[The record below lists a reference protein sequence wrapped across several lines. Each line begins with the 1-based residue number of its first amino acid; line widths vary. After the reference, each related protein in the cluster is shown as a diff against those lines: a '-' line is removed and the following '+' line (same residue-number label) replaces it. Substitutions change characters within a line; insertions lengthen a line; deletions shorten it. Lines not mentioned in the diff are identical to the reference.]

1 MVFGL
6 DDAALAALATVTAAS
21 IKGGVDAAGSS
32 SQSSAQAKGSKRQAK
47 ESKRQT
53 LADMYNKALQREF
66 DLYRFNQEQSG
77 TNTARRNA
85 ALQETANGFS
95 RSLLGR

>member
-1 MVFGL
+1 MEP
-6 DDAALAALATVTAAS
+6 ATMAALATVTAAALQ
-21 IKGGVDAAGSS
+21 GGGSALGGAS
-32 SQSSAQAKGSKRQAK
+32 QAKAMKKQAK
-47 ESKRQT
+47 ETKRQT

-66 DLYRFNQEQSG
+66 DLYRFGQEQGG

>member
-1 MVFGL
+1 M
-6 DDAALAALATVTAAS
+6 DPATIAALATVTAAALQ
-21 IKGGVDAAGSS
+21 GGGQAMGGAS
-32 SQSSAQAKGSKRQAK
+32 QAKAMKKQAK
-47 ESKRQT
+47 ENKRQT

-95 RSLLGR
+95 RSIIGR

>member
-1 MVFGL
+1 M
-6 DDAALAALATVTAAS
+6 DPATIAALATVTAAALQ
-21 IKGGVDAAGSS
+21 GGGAAMGGAA
-32 SQSSAQAKGSKRQAK
+32 SAKAQKKQAK
-47 ESKRQT
+47 ETKRQT

-66 DLYRFNQEQSG
+66 DTYRFSQEQGG

-95 RSLLGR
+95 RSLIGR

>member
-1 MVFGL
+1 M
-6 DDAALAALATVTAAS
+6 DPATIAALATVTAAAFQ
-21 IKGGVDAAGSS
+21 GGGAAMGG
-32 SQSSAQAKGSKRQAK
+32 SAQGKAMKKQAK
-47 ESKRQT
+47 ETKRQT

>member
-1 MVFGL
+1 MVFGI

-21 IKGGVDAAGSS
+21 IQGAGSAMGGA
-32 SQSSAQAKGSKRQAK
+32 SSAKAEKKKAK
-47 ESKRQT
+47 EMKRQT

-66 DLYRFNQEQSG
+66 DLFRHEQEMGG
-77 TNTARRNA
+77 TNTARRAA
-85 ALQETANGFS
+85 ALQEMANGFS

>member
-1 MVFGL
+1 MEP
-6 DDAALAALATVTAAS
+6 ATMTALAAITSAALQGLGS
-21 IKGGVDAAGSS
+21 GFGGA
-32 SQSSAQAKGSKRQAK
+32 AQAKAEKRKAK
-47 ESKRQT
+47 EMKRQT

-66 DLYRFNQEQSG
+66 DLYRFGQEQG
-77 TNTARRNA
+77 GANTARRAA